1 MEQSP
6 YVCPLLSIG
15 SERSAYCIKDR
26 CAWYSGILYNCCAM
40 VEAAMALNCMSDGID
55 IIHRKPTNEK
65 GE

>member
-15 SERSAYCIKDR
+15 NERIAYCIKDS
-26 CAWYSGILYNCCAM
+26 CAWYSGILYHCCA
-40 VEAAMALNCMSDGID
+40 VEAAARALDYISDGID
-55 IIHRKPTNEK
+55 IIHREPTNEK